1 MENETKDLALNVVLD
16 GIKAIKEG
24 QKDMAVKADVTA
36 IETTLK
42 ADIKVVADEQ
52 DKLKTQLDALDKK
65 GSKLILAGNEN
76 KSFNQIIKETIAEN
90 AAAIQSI
97 KKGDKI
103 SLDLKAVGDM
113 SYAVNFPTADSYV
126 TDVRAGIIQQPARKV
141 HVRSLLAGGTTNT
154 KTFTYVRESG
164 GEGSPDWWM
173 SGTKPQMDFDLEEVD
188 APVRDI
194 AAYLQIPQNMLDDIE
209 GLTSFLQVRMLEKYL
224 QAEDDKV
231 LYGASNTAP
240 YFQGLTVAATGTA
253 SGSTRIIDKLVLSAA
268 SIEGANYQ
276 ATGILMHPRN
286 YAELVLN
293 QTTARDY
300 SYPVVFN
307 ASTGGLTIA
316 GIPVFKSTAINQGYF
331 LMGDW
336 SMGAQLLTRMAPKL
350 EFFYEHGTNVTTNQV
365 TVRVEGRAALPIY
378 HTGAWVYSTV
388 GLFS

>member
-1 MENETKDLALNVVLD
+1 MEEKKDMALEIVLD

-36 IETTLK
+36 LETSLK
-42 ADIKVVADEQ
+42 ADIKVVKDEQ
-52 DKLKTQLDALDKK
+52 VKMQEQVDAIEKN
-65 GSKLILAGNEN
+65 GSKLILAGE
-76 KSFNQIIKETIAEN
+76 KGKGFNQLLKEAIHDN
-90 AAAIQSI
+90 ATAIQGL
-97 KKGDKI
+97 KKGSKVE
-103 SLDLKAVGDM
+103 LDLKAVGDM
-113 SYAVNFPTADSYV
+113 SFAVNFPTADVSV
-126 TDVRAGIIQQPARKV
+126 SDLRPGIIPQPNRKV
-141 HVRSLLAGGTTNT
+141 HVRSLLAGGTTT
-154 KTFTYVRESG
+154 SKQFTYVRESG

-194 AAYLQIPQNMLDDIE
+194 AAYLQIPTNMLDDVE
-209 GLTSFLQVRMLEKYL
+209 GLTSFLQSRMLEKWL

-240 YFQGLTVAATGTA
+240 FFTGLTVAATGSA

-268 SIEGANYQ
+268 SIESANYE
-276 ATGILMHPRN
+276 ANGILMHPRN
-286 YAELVLN
+286 YYELVLN
-293 QTTARDY
+293 QTTGDEY
-300 SYPVVFN
+300 TYPVVFN
-307 ASTGGLTIA
+307 AATGGLTVA

-336 SMGAQLLTRMAPKL
+336 SMGAQLLTRMAPRI
-350 EFFYEHGTNVTTNQV
+350 EFFYETGTNVVTNQV
-365 TVRVEGRAALPIY
+365 TVRIEGRVALPIY